1 MPPGSTRRV
10 RFGAFTADLDSG
22 ELWRE
27 GVPVPLQ
34 DLPFRLLAAL
44 VDRPGEVVSR
54 AELSA
59 ALWGSET
66 FVDATAGVNTAVAKL
81 REALGDA
88 ADRPAFVETLPKRGY
103 RFVAPVERLE
113 PAGVPAPADASAAP
127 PGEAP
132 AAAPAAAGAAAPR
145 PRRWRLAAAAGAAV
159 VLAASL
165 GAWAVYP
172 RWSDARNVRVAVVLF
187 DNETDRPEL
196 AAFAQA
202 MTDATVAGLTAEPR
216 LAVIGNAAVLRTS
229 RPFRD
234 VALIR
239 DTLDAQF
246 VVVGQVQWRDGAVLV
261 RTHLIRGWDQAHV
274 WLESFPRGSS
284 SEADY
289 QARVSGAVRAALMA
303 QLR

>member
-1 MPPGSTRRV
+1 VPPGSSRRV
-10 RFGAFTADLDSG
+10 RFGPFTADLDSG
-22 ELWRE
+22 ELWRDD
-27 GVPVPLQ
+27 VPVPLQ

-44 VDRPGEVVSR
+44 VDRPGDVVSR

-66 FVDATAGVNTAVAKL
+66 FVDATAGLNTAVAKL

-113 PAGVPAPADASAAP
+113 PAGVLAPAGARAAP
-127 PGEAP
+127 SGDAP
-132 AAAPAAAGAAAPR
+132 ATRPEAWAAPAR
-145 PRRWRLAAAAGAAV
+145 RRRWRLAAAAGAAL
-159 VLAASL
+159 VLAAAL

-196 AAFAQA
+196 SAFAQA
-202 MTDATVAGLTAEPR
+202 MTDATVASLTAEPR

-234 VALIR
+234 VARIR

-246 VVVGQVQWRDGAVLV
+246 IVVGQVQWRDGAVLV

-289 QARVSGAVRAALMA
+289 QSRVSGAVRAAMMA